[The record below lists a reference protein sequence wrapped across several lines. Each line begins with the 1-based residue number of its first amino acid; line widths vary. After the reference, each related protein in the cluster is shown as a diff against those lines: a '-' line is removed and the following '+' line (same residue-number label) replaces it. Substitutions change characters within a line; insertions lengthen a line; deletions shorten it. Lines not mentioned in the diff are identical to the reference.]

1 MHGPRKSTTI
11 FQPTEIMSLTIEVVC
26 YNIAS
31 VLKAIEGGANRIE
44 LCDSAGDGGTT
55 PSAGM
60 ILAARENA
68 RIPLFV
74 MIRPRGGDF
83 LYSDEEFEVMKK
95 DIETAIELG
104 ADGVVFGILKADG
117 TIDVSKNTELVNL
130 ARPLK
135 VTCHRAFD
143 MTNDPYQALED
154 CVTAGFDRIL
164 TSGQQPNVFSG
175 RKLIAELIKRAEN
188 RLIIMPGAGISEENV
203 TELVKTT
210 GAREIHIS
218 GRSFEESP
226 MLFRNPD
233 VSMGDDPREYQRLV
247 VSVERVRKIRQLA
260 EQPD

>member
-1 MHGPRKSTTI
+1 
-11 FQPTEIMSLTIEVVC
+11 
-26 YNIAS
+26 
-31 VLKAIEGGANRIE
+31 
-44 LCDSAGDGGTT
+44 
-55 PSAGM
+55 
-60 ILAARENA
+60 
-68 RIPLFV
+68 
-74 MIRPRGGDF
+74 
-83 LYSDEEFEVMKK
+83 MKK
-95 DIETAIELG
+95 DIETAKKLG

-117 TIDVSKNTELVNL
+117 TIDVAKNTELVNL

-164 TSGQQPNVFSG
+164 TSGQQANVFSG
-175 RKLIAELIKRAEN
+175 RQLIAELIEKAGN
-188 RLIIMPGAGISEENV
+188 RLTIMPGAGISEENV

-226 MLFRNPD
+226 MVFRNPD

-247 VSVERVRKIRQLA
+247 VSAERVRKIRHLA
-260 EQPD
+260 DQPD